1 MASGRSQS
9 SNRAI
14 IGVGLLLVSLTS
26 IASVV
31 IAGLCL
37 PALATAVSSP
47 GATPGGSIELRPTDP
62 LRIAVQNSAGAWGG
76 WMRVS
81 YDATCASANHE
92 WYVFWQTTDEFG
104 YPAGSPHDG
113 NVKVVGKTSASG
125 TIDTFVLLD
134 RNRGLNVESFRARL
148 WIACNGRAIGIGT
161 ANLTLAKG
169 SLAPTPTLSVRFT
182 ITDLQ
187 DRPVGAVR
195 VGQQLSVRVSVT
207 ANGENLTNVI
217 LAPGVAVLDG
227 NAAVT
232 ASPPGLPSFPS
243 LSDGLSQSVSYTV
256 TGLSRGQA
264 TLVASANA
272 DTSAGSVAD
281 GSATATLHVR

>member
-134 RNRGLNVESFRARL
+134 RNRGLN
-148 WIACNGRAIGIGT
+148 
-161 ANLTLAKG
+161 
-169 SLAPTPTLSVRFT
+169 
-182 ITDLQ
+182 
-187 DRPVGAVR
+187 
-195 VGQQLSVRVSVT
+195 
-207 ANGENLTNVI
+207 GENLTNVI